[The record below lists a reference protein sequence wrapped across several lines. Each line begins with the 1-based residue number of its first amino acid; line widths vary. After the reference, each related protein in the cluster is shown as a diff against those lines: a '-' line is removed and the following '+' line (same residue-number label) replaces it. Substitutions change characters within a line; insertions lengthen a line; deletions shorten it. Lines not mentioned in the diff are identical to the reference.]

1 MCDKT
6 VFVGSALLP
15 LSGSVV
21 HGGETELLGWG
32 SAACRPGTAQCLKEL
47 STPVAPDGTTGV
59 HDMRGFI
66 ESLRSILWRD
76 ILGAL
81 VSTLWKTD
89 GVTTKRKK
97 KSTKTLTRNLQDLL
111 TPKPQKERNGQIWS
125 STCKSIFSRGFWP
138 SMLFVYCAFHGEI
151 GM

>member
-21 HGGETELLGWG
+21 HGGETELLGRG

-97 KSTKTLTRNLQDLL
+97 KIHQDTDQKSTRPTHTKT
-111 TPKPQKERNGQIWS
+111 PEGEE
-125 STCKSIFSRGFWP
+125 WP
-138 SMLFVYCAFHGEI
+138 DME
-151 GM
+151 